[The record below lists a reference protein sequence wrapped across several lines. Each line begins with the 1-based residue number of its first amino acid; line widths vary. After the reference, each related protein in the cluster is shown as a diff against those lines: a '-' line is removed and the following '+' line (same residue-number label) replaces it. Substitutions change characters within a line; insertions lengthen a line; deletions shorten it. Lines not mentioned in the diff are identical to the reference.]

1 MFIHNNNTLH
11 TIRTLVCQVKA
22 TLNQLKPKLKT
33 LDQKEESQEDQQE
46 QESSIHN
53 NDQKSPEKGQKP
65 KTRKPSRPQFVI
77 SFPEGETTCPMTH
90 QRKPN
95 WIIANELLHGL
106 QKGED
111 RLLPNT
117 WTLQVIH
124 REDLE

>member
-22 TLNQLKPKLKT
+22 TLNQLEPKLKT

-53 NDQKSPEKGQKP
+53 NDQKSPEKGQKQ
-65 KTRKPSRPQFVI
+65 KIRKPSRPQFVI
-77 SFPEGETTCPMTH
+77 SFPEGKALCKVTG
-90 QRKPN
+90 QIKDN
-95 WIIANELLHGL
+95 SVIADMLLDALYNGL
-106 QKGED
+106 D
-111 RLLPNT
+111 ISIPNT